1 MDFIILKVNGQ
12 DVSRASHEEAV
23 RAFQAAREPI
33 VVEVLRRPSAADAVR
48 SDANLN
54 PRQESDDGTEAV
66 GVTAATQTVS
76 WPEFP
81 PPPPFEDDLHDEDD
95 PCFDEEGDP
104 QLDFQEVTLNRS
116 LTSDLLGLTL
126 FYPDGDEADEET
138 DVLVQDIEPGGI
150 AETDGRIQP
159 GDQIVQINGED
170 VCSKEQA
177 ERLLSSQPTVTL
189 LVCRP
194 WEQDDD
200 GCHRN
205 RADAEEIN
213 HSSPEYVEPPL
224 DNRAVDTLS
233 GDIGPERDSQEK
245 RDTMRSSSTNSSSS
259 SVSSASSGSV
269 KSCSSQ
275 TDRQRRGDLSVDSE
289 MRSVHSQMALIQR
302 ECESLARRQ
311 RAARR
316 RIIEDHIYETIPED
330 GESDEPL
337 YCQPFEPR
345 APREAPGD
353 SKSPPEPP
361 SGRPVNHLPGWM
373 RTAEPWTRRSST
385 SDSRSSGD
393 SRPGEKRREAGRQP
407 VALELTVLGSEK
419 RESAL
424 TLPTRESAPRASRSG
439 ESKEDRCKRCRHCS
453 RTTKNKNDI
462 NSANTAEKNR
472 NYVTIL
478 PQGTSYT
485 SAAKLE
491 ETIHQQQRQLYQQL
505 MRRTQER
512 APNSSQQPANSPFT
526 GSLRQYRFVSS
537 PGGGQQNHNLTL
549 PANRGQDEQPQYQY
563 RVKVRSDGS
572 RYIARRPMRSQ
583 LLKERAARIAEERT
597 GITTD
602 DDAMSELK
610 LGKYWPKEE
619 KKRQLE
625 HAKEKKLKLQQRLKM
640 TSVQE
645 EGTQDE
651 LSLRKRQVL
660 PPGMSPS
667 LSKKPPPTPSR
678 RRPHHDT
685 GVRQGPPLGS
695 GVRQG
700 PPRGTADLLLSV
712 TTV

>member
-1 MDFIILKVNGQ
+1 MVNGQ

-81 PPPPFEDDLHDEDD
+81 PPPPFEDDLDDEDD

-126 FYPDGDEADEET
+126 YYPDGDEADEET

-150 AETDGRIQP
+150 ADTDGRIQP

-177 ERLLSSQPTVTL
+177 ERLLSSQPSVTL

-194 WEQDDD
+194 WE
-200 GCHRN
+200 
-205 RADAEEIN
+205 
-213 HSSPEYVEPPL
+213 
-224 DNRAVDTLS
+224 
-233 GDIGPERDSQEK
+233 
-245 RDTMRSSSTNSSSS
+245 
-259 SVSSASSGSV
+259 
-269 KSCSSQ
+269 
-275 TDRQRRGDLSVDSE
+275 
-289 MRSVHSQMALIQR
+289 QR

-345 APREAPGD
+345 APREAPVD

-424 TLPTRESAPRASRSG
+424 TLPTRESAPRAPRSG

-491 ETIHQQQRQLYQQL
+491 ETIHHQQRQLYQQL

-651 LSLRKRQVL
+651 MSLRKRQPVEPAASVL
-660 PPGMSPS
+660 RAPS
-667 LSKKPPPTPSR
+667 EAAFNAHCWTAGFSSSHELAVRALSLE
-678 RRPHHDT
+678 H
-685 GVRQGPPLGS
+685 
-695 GVRQG
+695 
-700 PPRGTADLLLSV
+700 
-712 TTV
+712 